1 MKRCVSRVCGTTT
14 CADPKLFISQL
25 SGSEAEL
32 GSQSS
37 VHESDSDESSSE
49 ESSTDDELDEFGF
62 PRPSMAPPSVED
74 APLVL
79 MENWDGQFVL
89 VQPRQEKAKRR
100 RDSKGSRDSRTA
112 GSVGGSTVLSQA
124 DQQALL
130 IDADADDDS
139 SSAWSGLSEEE
150 DCGDTTDSMEEDDM
164 PLLDSPALDVIIG
177 EQMGGL
183 SAFGSGDIKDAFDVG
198 PPSIVVTDPTGTPTL
213 APPGLQTPGHPLAF
227 NGAVNGHMNGPNGM
241 PNGHMHGP
249 NGMPNGHMNG
259 NINGMP
265 NGMMMPHP
273 PAPSTPAALP
283 TMGTFHP
290 TTDDPACHAVID
302 GSNTTT
308 KSPFTHGRRSRQ
320 NRANSVSTTKSSVAG
335 SVAERKRKSS
345 ITPQLFP
352 DPFFPP
358 STLPKRA
365 RYSSIPGHP
374 RFVAAKRQA
383 ERERMALLEEEETT
397 DEEIGMDLEDMLE
410 GEMLAH
416 DGHGH
421 GHGHHAGHG
430 FRFDRVPV
438 STYLRR
444 NFGGGAG
451 GPPGSGP
458 RKREQDLMAL
468 SSPSAARGHASYSIG
483 MGMGLDLHDPYAA
496 GHGLGMGPIGDEGW
510 GLGNTLAGPPARMML
525 VSPGLPAVREGVN
538 GNGYAHDGASSRK
551 ERRRKKRAVPID
563 NAPEVPA
570 LQI

>member
-1 MKRCVSRVCGTTT
+1 
-14 CADPKLFISQL
+14 
-25 SGSEAEL
+25 
-32 GSQSS
+32 
-37 VHESDSDESSSE
+37 VHESDSAESSSE

-62 PRPSMAPPSVED
+62 PRPSMAPPSAEN

-89 VQPRQEKAKRR
+89 VQPRQEKTKRR

-130 IDADADDDS
+130 IDADAEDAS
-139 SSAWSGLSEEE
+139 SSEWSGLSEEE

-183 SAFGSGDIKDAFDVG
+183 SAFGNGDVKDAFEVG
-198 PPSIVVTDPTGTPTL
+198 PPSIVVTDPTGTPSL
-213 APPGLQTPGHPLAF
+213 PPPGLQTPGHPLAI
-227 NGAVNGHMNGPNGM
+227 NGD
-241 PNGHMHGP
+241 
-249 NGMPNGHMNG
+249 MNG
-259 NINGMP
+259 NVNGMING
-265 NGMMMPHP
+265 HP

-302 GSNTTT
+302 GSKTTT
-308 KSPFTHGRRSRQ
+308 KSPFTHGRRSRH
-320 NRANSVSTTKSSVAG
+320 NRANSVSTTKSSVIG
-335 SVAERKRKSS
+335 GGVERKRKSS

-383 ERERMALLEEEETT
+383 ERERMALLEEEETS

-421 GHGHHAGHG
+421 GHGHHGGHG

-451 GPPGSGP
+451 AVPGGGHAK
-458 RKREQDLMAL
+458 RREQDLMAM
-468 SSPSAARGHASYSIG
+468 SSPSAARGMSYGLG
-483 MGMGLDLHDPYAA
+483 MGMESHGPYSPGSHD
-496 GHGLGMGPIGDEGW
+496 HGLGMGPIGDEAW

-551 ERRRKKRAVPID
+551 ERRRKKRAVPVD
-563 NAPEVPA
+563 TAPDVPA